1 MMWGDWTHPLA
12 LVLLGAVLVVVGLIS
27 WDRSCGP
34 LAAGGARGIVLD
46 KEPCGAVRSTYLAT
60 ERVLPFASPMK
71 KRLAK
76 KRPTAIFMYADGCSL
91 RFDHLLGDPPP
102 RQVVLRTE
110 AQFKKGIVRFRLRAV
125 RRDSSE
131 AWYQEAGRIT

>member
-1 MMWGDWTHPLA
+1 MCWSALSWG
-12 LVLLGAVLVVVGLIS
+12 
-27 WDRSCGP
+27 RSRGP
-34 LAAGGARGIVLD
+34 LAPGARGIAVD
-46 KEPCGAVRSTYLAT
+46 KEQPTCGAVGTTYLAT
-60 ERVLPFASPMK
+60 ERVLPFASPINNRFAK
-71 KRLAK
+71 KRLA
-76 KRPTAIFMYADGCSL
+76 AIFIYADGCSL
-91 RFDHLLGDPPP
+91 RLDHLLGDPPP